1 MRFGRICGR
10 LASFVLLGGGLIAGC
25 ATNPQP
31 SAASS
36 VRPTAGSPT
45 PSVTPA
51 LAAGTP
57 VASPPSPGP
66 TAQPTTPEP
75 SGAPSALPASS
86 PVPAQFPVRES
97 AEYFGD
103 GVRMTPGPAGSL
115 YLSIPTDR
123 SSVVVLLGSTGKPRP
138 GWPIAP
144 DVVGYPDGSC
154 YPPAFAADG
163 SIRVVCTLSDVNAS
177 RAYAFTPDG
186 RAMAGWPLEFPGK
199 AWTAPQVVA
208 SELVVMVGGDLGA
221 LRLVTVTPDG
231 TVRTGKPYATP
242 DAQTWRA
249 QLGPDG
255 TGYLLALP
263 PTTATADTEIT
274 AFDLNGVRPGW
285 LARVT
290 GWATEL
296 AFGPEGR
303 LYVTEGQEGRR
314 PSRIL
319 VFGPA
324 GRSLPIGSDAL
335 PVAATNDYQGAGPI
349 GGLAPPIVAGDG
361 TSFLVSEQGGTT
373 VYGLDPS
380 GRVMA
385 GWPYRDTI
393 GLQWGYCAPGA
404 VGCGTWRATPAVG
417 PGDVLYLLH
426 PPRDQTV
433 GGSLVAIG
441 PDGRVRPGWPVVLAR
456 ASAEFRSVVV
466 SPDGTAYA
474 VVVEPEG
481 SGTYSAT
488 LLAIAPDGTV
498 RYRAVIVEP

>member
-1 MRFGRICGR
+1 MVA
-10 LASFVLLGGGLIAGC
+10 LLSAFVLLGGGLIAGC

-31 SAASS
+31 TSSSSAPPIAEL
-36 VRPTAGSPT
+36 PT

-51 LAAGTP
+51 VATGTP
-57 VASPPSPGP
+57 DASPPSPGP

-75 SGAPSALPASS
+75 SGTPGALPASS
-86 PVPAQFPVRES
+86 PVPAQLPVRES
-97 AEYFGD
+97 AEYWAD
-103 GVRMTPGPAGSL
+103 AVRMTPGPAGGL

-123 SSVVVLLGSTGKPRP
+123 GFVVVLLDSTGKPRP
-138 GWPIAP
+138 GWPIALA
-144 DVVGYPDGSC
+144 DTLC
-154 YPPAFAADG
+154 YAPVPAADG

-177 RAYAFTPDG
+177 RAYAFRSDG
-186 RAMAGWPLEFPGK
+186 RPMASWPVELPGL
-199 AWTAPQVVA
+199 AWAAPRIIGD
-208 SELVVMVGGDLGA
+208 ELDVMTYGNPGA
-221 LRLVTVTPDG
+221 LRLVTVAPDG
-231 TVRTGKPYATP
+231 TVRTGTPYATP

-263 PTTATADTEIT
+263 PTPATADTKIT

-303 LYVTEGQEGRR
+303 LYVTEGQEGKR

-319 VFGPA
+319 VFDHA
-324 GRSLPIGSDAL
+324 GRPLPIGSDAL

-349 GGLAPPIVAGDG
+349 GGLAPPIVAADG
-361 TSFLVSEQGGTT
+361 TSFFVSVDGGTT
-373 VYGLDPS
+373 VYALDAS
-380 GRVMA
+380 GRVVA
-385 GWPYRDTI
+385 GWPYLEAI

-404 VGCGTWRATPAVG
+404 TGCGVWRATPSVG

-426 PPRDQTV
+426 PPRDKTI

-441 PDGRVRPGWPVVLAR
+441 PDGRVRPGWPVVLVR
-456 ASAEFRSVVV
+456 PGAEFRSVIVG
-466 SPDGTAYA
+466 PDGTAYA

-481 SGTYSAT
+481 GGHYSAT

-498 RYRAVIVEP
+498 RYRTAIVEP

>member
-1 MRFGRICGR
+1 MPSGWIGGM

-25 ATNPQP
+25 ATNPQTTAP
-31 SAASS
+31 SSARPVAA
-36 VRPTAGSPT
+36 SPT

-51 LAAGTP
+51 LATGLP
-57 VASPPSPGP
+57 DASPTSPGP
-66 TAQPTTPEP
+66 TAPPTTPGP
-75 SGAPSALPASS
+75 SGAPSALPTSS
-86 PVPAQFPVRES
+86 PVPAELPVRES

-103 GVRMTPGPAGSL
+103 GVRMTPGPAGGL
-115 YLSIPTDR
+115 YVSIPAEQGL
-123 SSVVVLLGSTGKPRP
+123 VVVLLGATGKPRP
-138 GWPIAP
+138 SWPIALA
-144 DVVGYPDGSC
+144 DTLC

-163 SIRVVCTLSDVNAS
+163 SIRVACALPDANTS
-177 RAYAFTPDG
+177 RAYAFTSDG
-186 RAMAGWPLEFPGK
+186 HPIAGWPVELPGLV
-199 AWTAPQVVA
+199 WTAPQVVDGQ
-208 SELVVMVGGDLGA
+208 LVVMVSGNPGPLW
-221 LRLVTVTPDG
+221 LVSVAPDG
-231 TVRTGKPYATP
+231 SVRTGAPAP
-242 DAQTWRA
+242 SPQNWRA

-263 PTTATADTEIT
+263 PSAATADTKIT

-285 LARVT
+285 LVRVT
-290 GWATEL
+290 GWVTEL
-296 AFGPEGR
+296 AFGPKGR
-303 LYVTEGQEGRR
+303 LYVTEGQEGKRY
-314 PSRIL
+314 SRIL
-319 VFGPA
+319 VFGPD
-324 GRSLPIGSDAL
+324 GRSLSIGSDAL

-349 GGLAPPIVAGDG
+349 GGLAPPVVAGDG
-361 TSFLVSEQGGTT
+361 TSFFVSEDGGTT

-404 VGCGTWRATPAVG
+404 TGCAVWRSTPAVG

-441 PDGRVRPGWPVVLAR
+441 PDGSVRPGWPVVLGR
-456 ASAEFRSVVV
+456 AGAEFRSVIV

-481 SGTYSAT
+481 GGRYSAT
-488 LLAIAPDGTV
+488 LLAIAPNGTV